1 MLKESFLK
9 YLLLERN
16 YSKQTVACYGTDIA
30 AFEEYFKSVDETL
43 DFTNVDGDLVRSW
56 VLKLMENGYE
66 SASVNRKLSSLRAF
80 YRYLLRKGEVTA
92 DPTLKVIGPKRKKPL
107 PVFVKEADMNRL
119 LDSTDL
125 GSGFKGVRNRMIL
138 EMFYETGMRV
148 SELIGLA
155 DADVDFFASTIK
167 VTGKRNKQRLIP
179 FGEELKEDM
188 RNYLSV
194 RDKHC
199 AEGCEAFFVQ
209 ENGRKMTRAAVY
221 VLVRRNLSKVVTLK
235 KRSPHVL
242 RHSFATSMLNNHAG
256 LEVVKELLGHE
267 SLKTTEIYTH
277 TTFEELKKVYE
288 QAHPRA

>member
-16 YSKQTVACYGTDIA
+16 YSKQTVACYGADIA

-125 GSGFKGVRNRMIL
+125 GSGFKGVRDRVIL

-256 LEVVKELLGHE
+256 LEAVKELLGHE

>member
-1 MLKESFLK
+1 MLKDSFLK

-16 YSKQTVACYGTDIA
+16 YSKQTVACYGTDIT

-125 GSGFKGVRNRMIL
+125 GSGFKGVRDRMIL

-179 FGEELKEDM
+179 FGGELKEDM

-194 RDKHC
+194 RDEHC
-199 AEGCEAFFVQ
+199 AEGCEAFFVP

-221 VLVRRNLSKVVTLK
+221 VLVRRNLSKVVTLT

-242 RHSFATSMLNNHAG
+242 RNYCAPSMMNTHAG
-256 LEVVKELLGHE
+256 RESVIELLCHA

>member
-16 YSKQTVACYGTDIA
+16 YSKQTVACYGTDIT

-125 GSGFKGVRNRMIL
+125 GSGFKGVRDRMIL

-194 RDKHC
+194 RDGHC

-256 LEVVKELLGHE
+256 LEAVKELLGHE

>member
-179 FGEELKEDM
+179 FGVELKEDM

>member
-119 LDSTDL
+119 LDFTDL
-125 GSGFKGVRNRMIL
+125 GSGFKGVRDRMIL

-256 LEVVKELLGHE
+256 LEAVKELLGHE